1 MTQLRSAPLSPSA
14 SEVRQWV
21 LDHVWRMQRLR
32 DELLLE
38 LLRHRLITSERFDD
52 RADRVLLV
60 VTELASNALLHG
72 LPPSI
77 VRLLVD
83 DDCFVLDI
91 ADHDLETI
99 PQLRDIDPL
108 GSGGRGLYLARQMA
122 LDVGWYAT
130 ATAKHIW
137 ASFPH
142 TSPGRNA
149 M

>member
-1 MTQLRSAPLSPSA
+1 M
-14 SEVRQWV
+14 
-21 LDHVWRMQRLR
+21 LDDLGRMQGLR
-32 DELLLE
+32 DEVLAE
-38 LLRHRLITSERFDD
+38 LHRHQLITSDGFDD

-77 VRLLVD
+77 VRLLVA

-91 ADHDLETI
+91 ADHDLAAI
-99 PQLRDIDPL
+99 PQLRDVEPL
-108 GSGGRGLYLARQMA
+108 GSGGRGLFLARQMA

-142 TSPGRNA
+142 TPVEAHRRTVPA
-149 M
+149 DE